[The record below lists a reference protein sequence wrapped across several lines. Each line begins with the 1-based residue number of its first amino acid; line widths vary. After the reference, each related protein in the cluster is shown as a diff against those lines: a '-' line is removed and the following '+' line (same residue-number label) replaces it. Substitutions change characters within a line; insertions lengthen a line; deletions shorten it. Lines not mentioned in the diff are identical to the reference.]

1 MEYLTVRELAEKW
14 NLSVR
19 MVQQFCTA
27 GRIPGAR
34 KFGKSWAVP
43 ADAERPR
50 DPRLAAKEGSVA
62 SAANRFNRT
71 NLMPLM
77 NTPFPPGGCLAAVE
91 AMEEGPRRDIAWAEY
106 YYFTGHPEKAAKA
119 AGAYLTHADAGARL
133 SACLIFAYANLSL
146 QQLRHARFALS
157 EMQKFLLAG
166 REEASGLQ
174 AAGAFVAA
182 TSAVLLH
189 LPLPRSL
196 PPTKEFFPLLPLG
209 LRAFGLYVQAHYLY
223 LRRNYAQSVG
233 IAEAALSMGAEQYPI
248 PAIYLHLTAV
258 MDHMRLK
265 QTEAAQEHL
274 LAAWDMARPD
284 DLLEGFGEHHGLLGG
299 MLESVIEPNWPE
311 DFKRIIDITC
321 RFSEGWRDVHN
332 PATGHQVT
340 DCLTTTEFA
349 VAMLMV
355 QDWTSEEIAAH
366 MGVSVVTIRRH
377 QAAIR
382 KKLPAKSRQ
391 ELASYL
397 LT

>member
-1 MEYLTVRELAEKW
+1 MEYLTVLETARKW
-14 NLSVR
+14 DLSPR
-19 MVQQFCTA
+19 MVQHHCTA
-27 GRIPGAR
+27 GHIPGAQ
-34 KFGKSWAVP
+34 KFGKSWAIP
-43 ADAERPR
+43 ADAEKPQ
-50 DPRLAAKEGSVA
+50 DPRFVPKQEAAPTSSGLLDH
-62 SAANRFNRT
+62 T
-71 NLMPLM
+71 CLMPLM
-77 NTPFPPGGCLAAVE
+77 NTPFQPGTCVATVR
-91 AMEEGPRRDIAWAEY
+91 AMEAGPRRDIAWAEY
-106 YYFTGHPEKAAKA
+106 YYFMGHPDKAARA

-274 LAAWDMARPD
+274 LAAWEMARPD